1 MFNIV
6 SGNCEIS
13 KQQIAEP
20 KKEINELRQS
30 IEHSG
35 NTLKGKAAHMEENL
49 GHIEGHVQEM
59 YQLDPAFIEDKLI
72 DLKERSR
79 WNNLKVDGINE
90 RPNETWE
97 NCEKELDT
105 LFKENLGTE
114 AGVVF

>member
-35 NTLKGKAAHMEENL
+35 NTLKDKAAHMEENL

-79 WNNLKVDGINE
+79 WNNLKVDDINE

-97 NCEKELDT
+97 DCEKELDT
-105 LFKENLGTE
+105 LFKENLGIE